1 MDWYEIGR
9 LDGLSGTPYSKLE
22 EHKLQCPDGPEAVHE
37 EMYAN
42 GRDAGL
48 VEYCS
53 AQGGLEAGR
62 NGEEYKNVCP
72 AHLEPD
78 FLANFQLGHK
88 IRELEMEN
96 EDLDARIQNLSRLI
110 SPTSPSTSIRSQI
123 EQLRNRRTQN
133 TIRIIDL
140 ENQAGATG
148 QL

>member
-9 LDGLSGTPYSKLE
+9 LDGLSGTPLRKLE
-22 EHKLQCPDGPEAVHE
+22 EHKHQCPDGPEAVHE
-37 EMYAN
+37 EMYTN
-42 GRDAGL
+42 GRNAGL

-62 NGEEYKNVCP
+62 NGDQYMSVCP
-72 AHLEPD
+72 AHLEPV
-78 FLANFQLGHK
+78 FLANYQLGQK

-96 EDLDARIQNLSRLI
+96 EDLDARIRNLSRLI
-110 SPTSPSTSIRSQI
+110 SPTSPSTSIRGQI

-133 TIRIIDL
+133 TLQIIDL
-140 ENQAGATG
+140 EMQAGETG